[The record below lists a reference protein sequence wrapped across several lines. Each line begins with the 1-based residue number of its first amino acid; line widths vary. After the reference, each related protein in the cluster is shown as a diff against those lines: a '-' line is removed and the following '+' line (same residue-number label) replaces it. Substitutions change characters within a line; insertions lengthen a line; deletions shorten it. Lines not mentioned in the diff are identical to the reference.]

1 MKSYKLSKKIMPLAV
16 LTVAVIALIAAVL
29 VFVASS
35 NTDVAYRRVLFRI
48 SGVLLLVI
56 VVLLL
61 YYLYVSRDNDPHFF
75 LLIKGTQKNMPL
87 EQLTFSRVNERMGFF
102 LEMLAED
109 PAQLWSDGYLENN
122 RRFLAK
128 EAFRPLVAYKM
139 LYDLTEQNAED
150 SWRLLED
157 AHPDTVEVVAY
168 ALQNA
173 GERELPEALVEL
185 HKMPDRTGCENLR
198 DFLYSNQK
206 YLRGRMLRYVKEN
219 WEKLY

>member
-1 MKSYKLSKKIMPLAV
+1 MKSYKLSKKMMPLAV

-29 VFVASS
+29 VFVASA
-35 NTDVAYRRVLFRI
+35 NTDVGFRKVLYRI

-56 VVLLL
+56 VVLLM

-87 EQLTFSRVNERMGFF
+87 EQLTFSRVNERMAFF

-109 PAQLWSDGYLENN
+109 PAQLWADGYLENN

-157 AHPDTVEVVAY
+157 AHPDTVEVIAY

-173 GERELPEALVEL
+173 GERELSETLVEL

-206 YLRGRMLRYVKEN
+206 YLRGRMLRYVKAN

>member
-29 VFVASS
+29 VFIASS

-109 PAQLWSDGYLENN
+109 PAQLWADGYLENN